1 MGSVIYLGVDMEN
14 KKLKKNA
21 MKSNGEQLRMGQGT
35 IANNKRVRKAMNEM
49 LLDMDPEYFVTLIF
63 NWDTNYEAARK
74 TLKAWHA
81 FVDKALL
88 GGSWSRKAQ
97 NERTQFVAF
106 AEHLES
112 NMHWHLLL
120 RLGDGADAARF
131 EAVADQCWKK
141 LVISGSVH
149 LRHLDTDEKKACR
162 ANYGTK
168 DLWQQRA
175 IESFVLSRE
184 FKT

>member
-1 MGSVIYLGVDMEN
+1 MEN
-14 KKLKKNA
+14 KKSKQTTTN
-21 MKSNGEQLRMGQGT
+21 SNGEHLRIGQGS

-49 LLDMDPEYFVTLIF
+49 LLDMDPEYFVTVNF

-88 GGSWSRKAQ
+88 GGSWSIKAQ

-112 NMHWHLLL
+112 NLHWHLLL

-131 EAVADQCWKK
+131 EAVADRCWKK

-149 LRHLDTDEKKACR
+149 LRHLDTEEDKVCK

>member
-1 MGSVIYLGVDMEN
+1 MAN
-14 KKLKKNA
+14 RKLKQSTPN
-21 MKSNGEQLRMGQGT
+21 SNDAHLRIGQGS

-49 LLDMDPEYFVTLIF
+49 LLDMDPEYFVTVNF

-112 NMHWHLLL
+112 NLHWHLLL

-131 EAVADQCWKK
+131 EAVADRCWKK

-149 LRHLDTDEKKACR
+149 LRHLDTEEDKACK